1 MIENLK
7 QELAD
12 LTAKFDRLAEED
24 KLTPGKHQLAL
35 NAMGMDIQFLAD
47 EINSLET
54 TDDDTPF
61 KNSLSLETVWGEIL
75 LQNAK

>member
-1 MIENLK
+1 MIDDLK

-12 LTAKFDRLAEED
+12 LIVKFDRLNEED

-35 NAMGMDIQFLAD
+35 NAMGMEISSMQD

-54 TDDDTPF
+54 TDNGNTDSPAT
-61 KNSLSLETVWGEIL
+61 K
-75 LQNAK
+75 